1 MLRTGAYLDML
12 NTSVCEIQSHGDVRA
27 ELTLLK
33 VCLNDGTS
41 LDALP
46 GLGQPRCSAALPSAV
61 QHSTASSDS
70 PQEEQAETEVIPSL
84 GSCLQSVPFPAS
96 AACDEEATNGPL

>member
-1 MLRTGAYLDML
+1 MILVLCTVAYLNML

-27 ELTLLK
+27 ELALLK

-46 GLGQPRCSAALPSAV
+46 GLGQPHCSAGLPTVA
-61 QHSTASSDS
+61 QHSTASRDS
-70 PQEEQAETEVIPSL
+70 PREEQAETEAIPSL
-84 GSCLQSVPFPAS
+84 GSCLQSVLFP
-96 AACDEEATNGPL
+96 ACDEEATNGSL